1 MSLIYVVS
9 CRVLQVAWIKKHI
22 NTANISSFCIL
33 LLVWVTFCNTFSNGS
48 TKQVPGRDVAATVF
62 LDVALFFLFL
72 VVSFVVAWPPPP
84 LTALRRLMRLSRAD
98 VVAIVIC
105 GSTKTVALGVPLINV
120 MYKQVPYAGLL
131 AMPLIIYHALQVL
144 LGGLML
150 DTLKKWCLAEDKEST
165 PSPTAAASLS
175 TQHSDAVVGSRRWSL
190 AQLLLPGGRTSSH
203 ISQHAPA
210 AAVGAGDDNDSQ
222 QLPK

>member
-1 MSLIYVVS
+1 
-9 CRVLQVAWIKKHI
+9 VAWIKKHI

-62 LDVALFFLFL
+62 LGVALFFLFL
-72 VVSFVVAWPPPP
+72 TVSFVVAWPPPP
-84 LTALRRLMRLSRAD
+84 LTGLRRLVGFSRAD

-150 DTLKKWCLAEDKEST
+150 ETLKKWCLNADKDG
-165 PSPTAAASLS
+165 SPTA
-175 TQHSDAVVGSRRWSL
+175 QHSLGNQHSVVGSSRRWSL
-190 AQLLLPGGRTSSH
+190 AQLLLPGGRTSSNLTE
-203 ISQHAPA
+203 SQPA
-210 AAVGAGDDNDSQ
+210 AAAAVAAAGVGSDNQ
-222 QLPK
+222 QLPR